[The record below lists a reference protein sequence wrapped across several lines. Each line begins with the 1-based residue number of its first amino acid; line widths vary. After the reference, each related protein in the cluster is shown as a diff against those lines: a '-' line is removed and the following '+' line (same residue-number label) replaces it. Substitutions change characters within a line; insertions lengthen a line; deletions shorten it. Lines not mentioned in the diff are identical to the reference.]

1 MLNKSKAGGVFKV
14 ACYDPRGNLKWET
27 ESHNL
32 VVNEGLQYMNEAA
45 LGGGSQTTTWY
56 VGLISGTS
64 PATITATDTLAS
76 KAWTEFTDYSGNRK
90 AAVFNTASSSD
101 PSIINNTASKA
112 SFTVTASGDV
122 TGAFLCAGATGSP
135 LLFSASNFADYRHV
149 ESGDTLN
156 VEYIFSLAA
165 A

>member
-32 VVNEGLQYMNEAA
+32 VVNEGLQSMNNQYFT
-45 LGGGSQTTTWY
+45 GSGYSAGWY